1 MLLVGAHALR
11 QLPDGEEAI
20 RAVLEA
26 MARGEVPPGV
36 QAVHAQPMAAEALAV
51 IAVAEGVDEVLVDG
65 ERASGKT
72 QLEGM
77 ALAALAELHHRAGYP
92 LPLKALWLHST
103 LKIARSKTVDSLS
116 QAHWGGLWSFRD
128 DKQVAVLTIGGTEY
142 VHATF
147 VGTQDTSAQEQARAE
162 AHVTFAEEV
171 IPSLDE
177 SGGVDERTFDLAKNS
192 ARLPTR
198 RRIAV
203 AVTNPGDPM
212 TWPYKRFIEG
222 GGREGCVRC
231 RVPASDR
238 LTPAEVQTQIQD
250 FAASPDLQARLGR
263 GEWAALNLGEL
274 VATGYS
280 PEIHV
285 AATPLEPSSSH
296 VLAIG
301 WDGGHSPSAVIG
313 QYIDGQVRIYAS
325 LNDLKIGVQELIEDQ
340 VIPWLTQHAPW
351 VRKSGGGSL
360 LAHVLDPSMK
370 TGAEHS
376 IKQSSDRTIWDALRG
391 RIGYGPVLWPPRRE
405 AVLRVLAPR
414 LEEGVVPLAISPVPE
429 TAILRSALISRWYYP
444 QTPDGRVDRSRPK
457 KPN

>member
-1 MLLVGAHALR
+1 
-11 QLPDGEEAI
+11 
-20 RAVLEA
+20 
-26 MARGEVPPGV
+26 VPP
-36 QAVHAQPMAAEALAV
+36 
-51 IAVAEGVDEVLVDG
+51 
-65 ERASGKT
+65 
-72 QLEGM
+72 
-77 ALAALAELHHRAGYP
+77 
-92 LPLKALWLHST
+92 
-103 LKIARSKTVDSLS
+103 
-116 QAHWGGLWSFRD
+116 
-128 DKQVAVLTIGGTEY
+128 
-142 VHATF
+142 
-147 VGTQDTSAQEQARAE
+147 
-162 AHVTFAEEV
+162 
-171 IPSLDE
+171 
-177 SGGVDERTFDLAKNS
+177 
-192 ARLPTR
+192 
-198 RRIAV
+198 
-203 AVTNPGDPM
+203 
-212 TWPYKRFIEG
+212 
-222 GGREGCVRC
+222 
-231 RVPASDR
+231 SDR
-238 LTPAEVQTQIQD
+238 LSPAEVQKQIQD

-263 GEWAALNLGEL
+263 GEWAALMLGEL
-274 VATGYS
+274 VAVGYS

-391 RIGYGPVLWPPRRE
+391 RIGSGPVLWPPRRE

-457 KPN
+457 KPNSPWADVGDAFAYLCGYLSPERHPDRRRRHSPVRVVGANFNPLAPLSSWRRA